1 MLSRI
6 FIDRPIFA
14 WVLAIIVMLAG
25 VGGILGLPIAQYP
38 DVAPPQ
44 VSIRATYPGANAQTI
59 QNSVT
64 QVVEQTLTGIDGL
77 LYFQSASSSR
87 GQVTITVTFDKGTDP
102 DIAQVQVQN
111 QVQQAL
117 PRLPQQVQQQGLIV
131 RKSNPDFLLVAA
143 VYDTTDRTTNRDVSD
158 YLTSSLQDPLGRTPG
173 VGDTNVFGS
182 QYAMR
187 IWLDPNKLNAY
198 QLIPSDVVQAIQT
211 QNTEVAAGELGG
223 QPSGANQYLNA
234 VVTAQSRLQTPEQF
248 RNILLKTTND
258 GAAVR
263 IKDVGWVELG
273 AESYAA
279 LSRVNAH
286 PGAGIAVLLAPG
298 ADALKT
304 AELVKAQVAESAK
317 SFPPGYEYTFVN
329 DSTEFIKLSIEEVV
343 KTLIEAI
350 ILVVIV
356 MFVFLQSWRATLVP
370 AIAVPVVLL
379 GTFAVF
385 YLAGFSINTLTLF
398 GLVLA
403 IGLLVDDAI
412 VVVENVERLLEENP
426 GMSPREATIQSM
438 DEITVALIAI
448 ALVLSAVFLP
458 MAFFGG
464 STGVIYRQFS
474 LTIVS
479 AMILSVLVALI
490 LSPALTATLL
500 KQKKQDESGDPID
513 DSFLGRRFPKVAH
526 FLERARD
533 NFNNGFDR
541 ASDRYVGAV
550 KAIVARK
557 WLWLGIYVV
566 VVAVLA
572 LLFLRLPTG
581 FLPTEDQGIGIVQ
594 FQLPPGSTQN
604 RTFEVQKEVEKYFL
618 TNEGKNIATA
628 FSVSGIGGGGAPGG
642 QNTGLGFV
650 ALKNWS
656 EREGK
661 ENSADAITGR
671 ASGAFSNLRDAQVYA
686 LVPPAVR
693 GLGQSNGFTIELQ
706 NTSGMSIEKFEAA
719 RDKLLAAASAEPSL
733 VGVRLTELP
742 DVPTLHVDVDPQKLS
757 SFGLTQAN
765 VNATLSAA
773 WGGQY
778 VNDFLDRGRV
788 KRVFVQGDAPYRS
801 KPSDLDQWFVRG
813 SQGQMVPFSSFAT
826 TNWQK
831 APVSLSRFNG
841 IQSYEFQGSAAPG
854 QSSGQALET
863 MRRLAGQIPG
873 TSVALAGLSYQEDV
887 SSGQAPILYGLSI
900 LVVFLCL
907 AALYESWSIP
917 FAVLL
922 IIPLGLIGAIAF
934 VTLRGLTNDVY
945 LQIGLLT
952 TMGLAAKNAILM
964 IEFAEQAER
973 QGKRVMDAALEAAK
987 IRLRPILMTSFA
999 FIFGVLPL
1007 AISTGAGA
1015 NSRIAIGT
1023 AVIGGMLSATF
1034 LAIFYIPL
1042 FFVLV
1047 RRGVRDGIAKL
1058 RGRPTGHQ
1066 GKDDDHGDGDTPYG
1080 PPRPQGPHQ
1089 PQNGHQTRP
1098 EPA

>member
-1 MLSRI
+1 MISRI

-14 WVLAIIVMLAG
+14 WVISIIIMLGG
-25 VGGILGLPIAQYP
+25 VGAIFALPIAQYP

-44 VSIRATYPGANAQTI
+44 VTIRATYPGANAQTL
-59 QNSVT
+59 QNAVT

-77 LYFQSASSSR
+77 LYFSSSSSSR
-87 GQVTITVTFDKGTDP
+87 GSVTITCTFDKGIDP

-117 PRLPQQVQQQGLIV
+117 ARLPSQVQQQGLIV
-131 RKSNPDFLLVAA
+131 RKSNPDFLLIAA
-143 VYDTTDRTTNRDVSD
+143 VYDTTDRLTNRDVSD
-158 YLTSSLQDPLGRTPG
+158 LLVSTLQDPLGRTKG

-187 IWLDPNKLNAY
+187 IWLDPAKLNAV
-198 QLIPSDVVQAIQT
+198 QLIPSDVITAVQA
-211 QNTEVAAGELGG
+211 QNTEVAAGEIGG
-223 QPSGANQYLNA
+223 QPSATTQYLNA

-248 RNILLKTTND
+248 RNIILKTTPD

-263 IKDVGWVELG
+263 VSDVGWVELG
-273 AESYAA
+273 AENYSA
-279 LSRVNAH
+279 LSRVNRH
-286 PGAGIAVLLAPG
+286 PGAGVAVLLAPG
-298 ADALKT
+298 ADALAT
-304 AELVKAQVAESAK
+304 AELVKAQVEQVAK
-317 SFPPGYEYTFVN
+317 NFPAGIEYSFVN
-329 DSTEFIKLSIEEVV
+329 DSTNFIKLSIEEVV
-343 KTLIEAI
+343 KTLIEAV

-356 MFVFLQSWRATLVP
+356 MFVFLQSWRATLIP
-370 AIAVPVVLL
+370 TIAVPVVLL
-379 GTFAVF
+379 GTFGVF

-412 VVVENVERLLEENP
+412 VVVENVERLMEEDP
-426 GMSPREATIQSM
+426 SLTPREATIKSM

-479 AMILSVLVALI
+479 AMILSVVVALV
-490 LSPALTATLL
+490 LSPALTTTLL
-500 KQKKQDESGDPID
+500 KQKKQDENGDPVED
-513 DSFLGRRFPKVAH
+513 GWLGRKFPKVAH
-526 FLERARD
+526 FFARARD
-533 NFNNGFDR
+533 NFNNWFDR
-541 ASDRYVGAV
+541 ISDRYVDAI
-550 KAIVARK
+550 KRIVAAK
-557 WLWLGIYVV
+557 WLFLLIYVG
-566 VVAVLA
+566 VVALLA
-572 LLFLRLPTG
+572 VLFLRMPTG
-581 FLPTEDQGIGIVQ
+581 FLPTEDQGIAQIQ
-594 FQLPPGSTQN
+594 FQLPPGATQN
-604 RTFEVQKEVEKYFL
+604 RTLEVQKEIERYF
-618 TNEGKNIATA
+618 TTAEGKNVGTMLT
-628 FSVSGIGGGGAPGG
+628 VSGIGGGGAPGG
-642 QNTGLGFV
+642 QNTGAGFL
-650 ALKNWS
+650 ALNPWDQ
-656 EREGK
+656 REGK
-661 ENSADAITGR
+661 ENTAEAITGR
-671 ASGAFSNLRDAQVYA
+671 ASGAFAGLRDANVYA
-686 LVPPAVR
+686 LVPPSVR
-693 GLGQSNGFTIELQ
+693 GLGQSNGFTIQLQ
-706 NTSGMSIEKFEAA
+706 NTGGLTQTQFVAA
-719 RDKLLAAASAEPSL
+719 RDKLLAEASGDPILS
-733 VGVRLTELP
+733 GVRLTELP
-742 DVPTLHVDVDPQKLS
+742 DVPTLKIDVDPQKLS
-757 SFGLTQAN
+757 TLGLTQAN
-765 VNATLSAA
+765 VNATLSTA

-788 KRVFVQGDAPYRS
+788 KRVYVQGDAPYRS
-801 KPSDLDQWFVRG
+801 KPDDLNQWFVRG
-813 SQGQMVPFSSFAT
+813 SSGQMAPFSSFST
-826 TNWQK
+826 FHWEQ

-841 IQSYEFQGSAAPG
+841 IASYEFQGQAAPG
-854 QSSGQALET
+854 TSSGEALAR
-863 MRRLAGQIPG
+863 MRELAAEIPG
-873 TSVALAGLSYQEDV
+873 TSVALSGLSFQEDI
-887 SSGQAPILYGLSI
+887 SSGQAPVLYGLSI

-922 IIPLGLIGAIAF
+922 VIPLGLIGAIAF

-973 QGKRVMDAALEAAK
+973 GGKRVLDAALEAAK

-1058 RGRPTGHQ
+1058 RGRPTGFQ
-1066 GKDDDHGDGDTPYG
+1066 GRDDDDGGDAGGGDEPYG
-1080 PPRPQGPHQ
+1080 PPEMAGPH
-1089 PQNGHQTRP
+1089 RP
-1098 EPA
+1098 KPA

>member
-1 MLSRI
+1 MLSRV

-25 VGGILGLPIAQYP
+25 VGAIMGLPIAQYP

-44 VSIRATYPGANAQTI
+44 VSIRATFPGASAQTL

-64 QVVEQTLTGIDGL
+64 QVIEQQLTGIDGL
-77 LYFQSASSSR
+77 LYFQSSSSSR
-87 GQVTITVTFDKGTDP
+87 GQVTITATFAKGTDP

-111 QVQQAL
+111 QVQQSVA
-117 PRLPQQVQQQGLIV
+117 RLPQQVQQQGLVV
-131 RKSNPDFLLVAA
+131 RKSNPDFLLIAG
-143 VYDTTDRTTNRDVSD
+143 VYDETNRMTNQDVSD
-158 YLTSSLQDPLGRTPG
+158 YLVSNLQDPLGRIQG

-187 IWLDPNKLNAY
+187 IWLNPQQLASY
-198 QLIPSDVVQAIQT
+198 QLMPSDVITAIQN
-211 QNTEVAAGELGG
+211 QNTEVAAGEVGG
-223 QPSGANQYLNA
+223 TPSPTTQMLNA
-234 VVTAQSRLQTPEQF
+234 TVTSQSRLQTPEQF
-248 RNILLKTTND
+248 RAIIVKTLNN
-258 GAAVR
+258 GATVKLSDVAR
-263 IKDVGWVELG
+263 IELG

-279 LSRVNAH
+279 VSRINQH
-286 PGAGIAVLLAPG
+286 PGAGIAVLMAPG

-304 AELVKAQVAESAK
+304 AELVKAEVARVAK
-317 SFPPGYEYTFVN
+317 GFPPGLKVAYAN
-329 DSTEFIKLSIEEVV
+329 DTTAFIKLSIDEVV

-370 AIAVPVVLL
+370 TIAVPVVLL

-426 GMSPREATIQSM
+426 DMTPREATIESM
-438 DEITVALIAI
+438 NEISVALIAI

-474 LTIVS
+474 ITIVS
-479 AMILSVLVALI
+479 AMVLSVAVALV

-500 KQKKQDESGDPID
+500 KQKAKEHEEGAWLDRKFPRVAHGLQSAKDG
-513 DSFLGRRFPKVAH
+513 FNRRFDWTVEKYT
-526 FLERARD
+526 
-533 NFNNGFDR
+533 
-541 ASDRYVGAV
+541 SAV
-550 KAIVARK
+550 RTVVDRK
-557 WLWLGIYVV
+557 WLFLLIYAG
-566 VVAVLA
+566 VVALLA
-572 LLFLRLPTG
+572 VLFLRLPTG
-581 FLPTEDQGIGIVQ
+581 FLPTEDQGAAIIQ
-594 FQLPPGSTQN
+594 FRLPAGATQA
-604 RTFEVQKEVEKYFL
+604 RTTEVQRQVEQYFAQHESKNVSVLL
-618 TNEGKNIATA
+618 TVAG
-628 FSVSGIGGGGAPGG
+628 GGGGASG
-642 QNTGLGFV
+642 QNTGQGFINFV
-650 ALKNWS
+650 DWADRK
-656 EREGK
+656 GK

-671 ASGAFSNLRDAQVYA
+671 ASAAFRGLRDAQVFA
-686 LVPPAVR
+686 LVPPAIR
-693 GLGQSNGFTIELQ
+693 GLGQSDGFTMELQ
-706 NTSGMSIEKFEAA
+706 NISGMPLEKFEAI
-719 RDKLLAAASAEPSL
+719 RDQLLAKANADPMLAS
-733 VGVRLTELP
+733 VRLSELP
-742 DVPTLHVDVDPQKLS
+742 DIATLRVDLDQQKLS
-757 SFGLTQAN
+757 ALGLTQQQ
-765 VNATLSAA
+765 VNSTLSTA

-778 VNDFLDRGRV
+778 VNDFIDRGRV
-788 KRVFVQGDAPYRS
+788 KRVYVQGDAPYRGE
-801 KPSDLDQWFVRG
+801 PEDLKQWFVRG
-813 SQGQMVPFSSFAT
+813 SSGQMAPFSSFSTINWGVAPT
-826 TNWQK
+826 T
-831 APVSLSRFNG
+831 LSRFNG
-841 IQSYEFQGSAAPG
+841 IPSYEFQGSAAPG
-854 QSSGQALET
+854 YSSGDAMKRMTE
-863 MRRLAGQIPG
+863 LAAQIPG
-873 TSVALAGLSYQEDV
+873 TSIAWAGLSYQERL
-887 SSGQAPILYGLSI
+887 SGGQAPILYGLSI

-922 IIPLGLIGAIAF
+922 IIPLGLIGAVAF

-964 IEFAEQAER
+964 IEFAEQAEK
-973 QGKRVMDAALEAAK
+973 QGKRVIDAALEAAK

-1023 AVIGGMLSATF
+1023 AVIGGMLTATV

-1047 RRGVRDGIAKL
+1047 RRSVRNGLARL
-1058 RGRPTGHQ
+1058 RGKPMSEHGAGHVPAQPTPGTEQ
-1066 GKDDDHGDGDTPYG
+1066 
-1080 PPRPQGPHQ
+1080 
-1089 PQNGHQTRP
+1089 
-1098 EPA
+1098 A